1 MLFSNGKAS
10 IELNRIDI
18 KLKELP
24 DGFDG
29 LKILHISDLHLKG
42 ESNLTRLIKD
52 ALDFIYTDLAIV
64 TGDFMDSWAGKT
76 ACSSILSHLNTRY
89 GIYGVFGN
97 HDHRLD
103 VGLLLKALQ
112 GLGVKMLIN
121 NSDVIRIKN
130 IPVQMIGV
138 DSGVYDDPFMKSK
151 EDLNLAMTKVT
162 KDDFKILLSHSPDI
176 IENASEAKIN
186 VVFAGHTHGGQIR
199 LPIIGPI
206 YTSSKYGSK
215 YASGLYE
222 QDGTFMYVNR
232 GIGCSKDSL
241 FPFPVRINCP
251 PEIAIIRL
259 LSAK

>member
-1 MLFSNGKAS
+1 MLVSDGRAS

-24 DGFDG
+24 DEFDG

-42 ESNLTRLIKD
+42 ESDLTRIIKD
-52 ALDFIYTDLAIV
+52 VLDFIYADIGIV

-76 ACSSILSHLNTRY
+76 ACSSILNNLNTRY
-89 GIYGVFGN
+89 GVYGVLGN

-103 VGLLLKALQ
+103 VELLLKTLE
-112 GLGVKMLIN
+112 GFGVKMLIN
-121 NSDVIRIKN
+121 KSDVIRIKN
-130 IPVQMIGV
+130 IPLQMIGV

-151 EDLNLAMTKVT
+151 EDLNLAMTNVA

-176 IENASEAKIN
+176 FEKTPEVKIN
-186 VVFAGHTHGGQIR
+186 LVLSGHTHGGQIR

-222 QDGTFMYVNR
+222 RNGTFMYVNR
-232 GIGCSKDSL
+232 GIGSSKDSL
-241 FPFPVRINCP
+241 FPFPIRLNCP
-251 PEIAIIRL
+251 PEIAMIRF
-259 LSAK
+259 SK